1 MNATSRKTSNLGE
14 AIRDARNQRGWSQ
27 LALSERAGVSRPT
40 IARVEA
46 GRDVSMATAD
56 KVVAALGLTIKV
68 EPAT

>member
-1 MNATSRKTSNLGE
+1 MNESRMSSSLGN

-27 LALSERAGVSRPT
+27 VTLGERSGVSRPT

-46 GRDVSMATAD
+46 GGDVSTATLE

-68 EPAT
+68 EPR